1 MRFHA
6 TVFYETQDFTAK
18 EFVDNLREN
27 WFSHL
32 ILLIYTVLI
41 FVVISVHEP
50 WADEAQA
57 WLLARDS
64 NLFDL
69 MFKNLRYEGHPGL
82 WYLILVL
89 PSKLLPYRAIS
100 ILSGLIAIAGVFV
113 LLYYSP
119 FPKIIKL
126 LLPFSYFI
134 FYQYGVIARSY
145 VLLPILFFLIASVY
159 QDKTTKIY
167 QFTILVCLLA
177 FTSVYT
183 ALVAISIM
191 LIHLIDLIRSRSDLN
206 RELIIK
212 QIKAYLGFAFTIALI
227 IIQLWQPEDSSFA
240 TTYNFDIRHFFELSS
255 TVLNKA
261 TTEVKYLSA
270 FVLILSLIWFWRRK
284 LLLLY
289 LISTLSVL
297 ALFSTKYYNSW
308 HQGII
313 FLVWVFVMWVSFEK
327 QKPRQNEGKFTNVI
341 RKLVIISF
349 LIVLGFHVFWA
360 GSVSISDYRGPYSAA
375 KDAVEYIKA
384 NNLGNKKSYAT
395 SFWTTAILPYF
406 DENIFDNHN
415 NGKKPA
421 FWFWRKDN
429 RRIENIEI
437 ILQAQPDLIIIGRPS
452 ASHRAGRLVETSE
465 ITDYKFVGVF
475 HGNLYWKNGIKE
487 KNDFALF
494 RELR

>member
-1 MRFHA
+1 MQLYF
-6 TVFYETQDFTAK
+6 VKSKKNVSKLTAK

-341 RKLVIISF
+341 R
-349 LIVLGFHVFWA
+349 
-360 GSVSISDYRGPYSAA
+360 
-375 KDAVEYIKA
+375 
-384 NNLGNKKSYAT
+384 
-395 SFWTTAILPYF
+395 
-406 DENIFDNHN
+406 
-415 NGKKPA
+415 NG
-421 FWFWRKDN
+421 
-429 RRIENIEI
+429 
-437 ILQAQPDLIIIGRPS
+437 
-452 ASHRAGRLVETSE
+452 
-465 ITDYKFVGVF
+465 Y
-475 HGNLYWKNGIKE
+475 
-487 KNDFALF
+487 
-494 RELR
+494 